1 MILSHV
7 MQFHAFPCSAHAHAC
22 LSSTGCHLHRLRLLS
37 HQPLTCYF
45 QVRRFASS
53 MALESHSAPSLFF
66 SAYTQLNATST
77 TCPLLSFALSFAQ
90 HKYGVVRE
98 YVGHGVGKAFHSAP
112 SICHFRNTNNE
123 QMQLWQ
129 TFTIE
134 PMLVQVR
141 KTE

>member
-1 MILSHV
+1 MPCVPLLGTRTCLPVLKRMPLALPAPALVST
-7 MQFHAFPCSAHAHAC
+7 FHLCS
-22 LSSTGCHLHRLRLLS
+22 T
-37 HQPLTCYF
+37 
-45 QVRRFASS
+45 S
-53 MALESHSAPSLFF
+53 MAFAWSKALENPSTPSLFF
-66 SAYTQLNATST
+66 SANTQLNATST
-77 TCPLLSFALSFAQ
+77 TCPLLPLALSFAQ